1 MIIISIIMIII
12 VITVISTSLSAVSS
26 ASSLSRAIS
35 SGCHEASE
43 PIWHQDVGTIRP
55 AWTQRPE
62 RPEWCVREVR
72 IVRAD
77 GWCEIS
83 RGESG
88 QGVQGAFDIL
98 ALATIIEGVA
108 KLHAAAVVR
117 RIVSLVQT
125 QAVADLRGDEDYQR
139 RSRCEV
145 NYHLDGASLELH
157 AHIVGEPSSVKLALM
172 CVSRCILSG
181 EVMEAFLGTYESV
194 VWRSFKADVANQRV
208 ASGDLAGVLRRLTLG
223 TATPSSRVLQWK
235 TWRKNRGRT
244 GSFDLRTVAAEA
256 CAMYVQRGTF
266 QSVAEQME
274 QATSEQGIRRQCN
287 VAF

>member
-1 MIIISIIMIII
+1 M
-12 VITVISTSLSAVSS
+12 
-26 ASSLSRAIS
+26 
-35 SGCHEASE
+35 
-43 PIWHQDVGTIRP
+43 
-55 AWTQRPE
+55 
-62 RPEWCVREVR
+62 
-72 IVRAD
+72 
-77 GWCEIS
+77 
-83 RGESG
+83 
-88 QGVQGAFDIL
+88 
-98 ALATIIEGVA
+98 A

-172 CVSRCILSG
+172 WVSRCILSG

-194 VWRSFKADVANQRV
+194 VGRSFKADVANQRV